1 MESALSHRLKSDKH
15 HSDYEYLK
23 SGISQTYFL
32 WALGSLCRIHSKPF
46 DPKLLVEQ
54 FPPPQQISTLM
65 QAAESLGFQI
75 QALQSHLPDVHL
87 NESPFLVFKPI
98 EDSPD
103 SLFPVPKGEKEQES
117 VSEDSQLSWEPALVA
132 RKSEQD
138 ITLFS
143 AGTDK
148 PQSIDYEEFQKLYIP
163 WSLHFTSRVEDR
175 EQDEVDHQPQKFGF
189 KWFIPELLKH
199 KSIWRDVLLA
209 SLAIQVMGLATP
221 LFTQVIIDKVIV
233 HHTMNTLYVVA
244 FALFMFMTFSALMT
258 WIRQYLILH
267 TGNRVDAV
275 LGSKVF
281 SHLFALPMRYFEH
294 RATGT
299 LVARVQGL
307 ETIREFITGAAVTL
321 MLDLPFLV
329 IFLAVMFFYSWQ
341 LTLIVVGVVTA
352 ISIISLIVA
361 PTLRN
366 RLNEQFQLGA
376 RNQAFLTEYIN
387 GVETAKSLQMEP
399 QLHKRFGDYL
409 ATYLSASFDTKKLS
423 NTYNVS
429 ANTLEQFQVLAILGV
444 GAWMVMQSD
453 GFTVGMLVAFQ
464 MFAQRFSQPV
474 LRLVGLWLEFQ
485 QANIAVKRL
494 GDIMDV
500 QTEPY
505 SLVPSRDMNSSGKIE
520 IQNLG
525 FRYADDRPNLYQ
537 NLNLTLEPGKLVAV
551 MGPSGSGKS
560 TLAKLLQGFYRPTE
574 GRILI
579 DGRDIRHLSANE
591 LRQYFGVVP
600 QETTLYSGTLYDNL
614 LAANPQASFEQMIKA
629 CKMAEIHETIEQM
642 PEGYQ
647 TIIGENGTGLS
658 GGQKQRIAIAR
669 ALLKRPKIL
678 IFDEATSSLDKATE
692 ESLIKTVNQ
701 LKGKVGMLYIT
712 HQMYEEINV
721 DCVVKLDK

>member
-1 MESALSHRLKSDKH
+1 MDSATDFQ
-15 HSDYEYLK
+15 YLK
-23 SGISQTYFL
+23 SGISRSYFL
-32 WALGSLCRIHSKPF
+32 WVLGSICRIHSKPF
-46 DPKLLVEQ
+46 DAQQLIGQ
-54 FPPPQQISTLM
+54 FPPPYQVSDLL

-75 QALQSHLPDVHL
+75 QAIPGHI
-87 NESPFLVFKPI
+87 SPVPQDEQPLLVFRST
-98 EDSPD
+98 E
-103 SLFPVPKGEKEQES
+103 
-117 VSEDSQLSWEPALVA
+117 
-132 RKSEQD
+132 KSESGVDSCNWQPAIVANQAERE
-138 ITLFS
+138 ITLFP
-143 AGTDK
+143 AGSDK
-148 PQSIDYEEFQKLYIP
+148 PQTLDIEDYQQNYLP
-163 WSLHFTSRVEDR
+163 WSLHFTSKVADPAN
-175 EQDEVDHQPQKFGF
+175 DEVDQKPQRFGY
-189 KWFIPELLKH
+189 KWFVPELLKH

-233 HHTMNTLYVVA
+233 HHTMNTLYVVV
-244 FALFMFMTFSALMT
+244 FALFMFMSFSALMT
-258 WIRQYLILH
+258 WIRQYLVLH

-275 LGSKVF
+275 LGAKVF

-307 ETIREFITGAAVTL
+307 ETIREFITGAAVAL

-341 LTLIVVGVVTA
+341 LTLIVVGVVTV
-352 ISIISLIVA
+352 ISIISLLIA
-361 PTLRN
+361 PTLRK

-399 QLHKRFGDYL
+399 QLNKRFGDYL

-474 LRLVGLWLEFQ
+474 LKLVGLWLEFQ

-500 QTEPY
+500 PTEPY
-505 SLVPSRDMNSSGKIE
+505 SLIPCRDRKGDRNGLGKVE
-520 IQNLG
+520 IQKLG
-525 FRYADDRPNLYQ
+525 FRYDNDRPDLYK
-537 NLNLTLEPGKLVAV
+537 NLNMTLKPGKLVAV
-551 MGPSGSGKS
+551 MGASGTGKS
-560 TLAKLLQGFYRPTE
+560 TLTKLLQGFYQPTE
-574 GRILI
+574 GRVLI

-600 QETTLYSGTLYDNL
+600 QETTLYSGTIYQNL
-614 LAANPQASFEQMIKA
+614 LVANPQASFEQMVQA
-629 CKMAEIHETIEQM
+629 CKMAEIHDTIEEL

-647 TIIGENGTGLS
+647 TMLGENGTGLS
-658 GGQKQRIAIAR
+658 GGQKQRLAIAR
-669 ALLKRPKIL
+669 ALLKRPRIL
-678 IFDEATSSLDKATE
+678 IFDEATSGLDRATE
-692 ESLIKTVNQ
+692 EKMIHTINR
-701 LKGKVGMLYIT
+701 LKGKLGMLYIT
-712 HQMYEEINV
+712 HNMHQDLKV
-721 DCVVKLDK
+721 DSLIQLTN

>member
-1 MESALSHRLKSDKH
+1 MDSATDFQ
-15 HSDYEYLK
+15 YLK
-23 SGISQTYFL
+23 SGISRSYFL
-32 WALGSLCRIHSKPF
+32 WVLGSICRIHSKPF
-46 DPKLLVEQ
+46 DAKQLIGQ
-54 FPPPQQISTLM
+54 FPPPYQVSDLM
-65 QAAESLGFQI
+65 RAAESLGFQI
-75 QALQSHLPDVHL
+75 QAIPGHISDIELGEQ
-87 NESPFLVFKPI
+87 PFLVFRPTENPEI
-98 EDSPD
+98 QPD
-103 SLFPVPKGEKEQES
+103 SS
-117 VSEDSQLSWEPALVA
+117 IWEPAIVA
-132 RKSEQD
+132 NQAERE
-138 ITLFS
+138 ITLFP

-148 PQSIDYEEFQKLYIP
+148 PQTLDLEDYQQNYFP
-163 WSLHFTSRVEDR
+163 WSLHFTSKVANSVN
-175 EQDEVDHQPQKFGF
+175 DEVDQQPQRFGF
-189 KWFIPELLKH
+189 KWFVPELLKH

-209 SLAIQVMGLATP
+209 SLVIQVLGLATP

-233 HHTMNTLYVVA
+233 HHTMNTLYVVT

-258 WIRQYLILH
+258 WIRQYLVLH
-267 TGNRVDAV
+267 TGNRIDAV
-275 LGSKVF
+275 LGAKVF
-281 SHLFALPMRYFEH
+281 SHLFALPIRFFEH

-321 MLDLPFLV
+321 MLDLPFLI
-329 IFLAVMFFYSWQ
+329 IFMAVMFFYSWQ

-352 ISIISLIVA
+352 ISIISLLVA

-387 GVETAKSLQMEP
+387 GAETAKSLQMEP
-399 QLHKRFGDYL
+399 QLNKRFGDYL

-444 GAWMVMQSD
+444 GAWMVMQSE
-453 GFTVGMLVAFQ
+453 GFTIGMLVAFQ

-500 QTEPY
+500 PTEPY
-505 SLVPSRDMNSSGKIE
+505 SLIPSRDSNSAGKVD

-525 FRYADDRPNLYQ
+525 FKYGADRPSLYE

-551 MGPSGSGKS
+551 MGASGTGKS
-560 TLAKLLQGFYRPTE
+560 TLTKLLQGFYQPTE
-574 GRILI
+574 GRVLI

-600 QETTLYSGTLYDNL
+600 QETTLYSGTIYENL
-614 LAANPQASFEQMIKA
+614 QVANPQASFEQMMQA
-629 CKMAEIHETIEQM
+629 CRMAEIHETIEEM

-647 TIIGENGTGLS
+647 TTLGENGTGLS

-669 ALLKRPKIL
+669 ALLKRPRIL
-678 IFDEATSSLDKATE
+678 LFDEATSSLDKATE
-692 ESLIKTVNQ
+692 EKMIHTINR
-701 LKGKVGMLYIT
+701 LKGKVSMLYIT
-712 HQMYEEINV
+712 HKMNQDLKV
-721 DCVVKLDK
+721 DSLVELNR

>member
-1 MESALSHRLKSDKH
+1 MDLATDF
-15 HSDYEYLK
+15 EYLK
-23 SGISQTYFL
+23 SGISRSYFL
-32 WALGSLCRIHSKPF
+32 WVLGSICRIHSKPF
-46 DPKLLVEQ
+46 DPKQLIGQ
-54 FPPPQQISTLM
+54 FPPPYQISDLM
-65 QAAESLGFQI
+65 QAAELLGFQI
-75 QALQSHLPDVHL
+75 QAIPAHVP
-87 NESPFLVFKPI
+87 ESQNGDQPFLVFKPT
-98 EDSPD
+98 ECVES
-103 SLFPVPKGEKEQES
+103 QS
-117 VSEDSQLSWEPALVA
+117 VSSNWEPAIVA
-132 RKSEQD
+132 NQSDRE
-138 ITLFS
+138 ITLFP

-148 PQSIDYEEFQKLYIP
+148 PQTIDIEAYQQNYLP
-163 WSLHFTSRVEDR
+163 WSLLFVSKVASRIH
-175 EQDEVDHQPQKFGF
+175 DEVDQHSQKFGF
-189 KWFIPELLKH
+189 KWFVPELLKH
-199 KSIWRDVLLA
+199 KRIWRDVIIA

-233 HHTMNTLYVVA
+233 HHSMNTLYVVC

-258 WIRQYLILH
+258 WIRQYLVLH

-275 LGSKVF
+275 LGANVF

-307 ETIREFITGAAVTL
+307 ETIREFITGASVTL
-321 MLDLPFLV
+321 LLDLPFML

-341 LTLIVVGVVTA
+341 LTLIVVAVVTA
-352 ISIISLIVA
+352 ISLISLLVA
-361 PTLRN
+361 PPLRHL
-366 RLNEQFQLGA
+366 LNEQFQLGA

-399 QLHKRFGDYL
+399 QLQKRFGDYL
-409 ATYLSASFDTKKLS
+409 ATYLSANFDTKKLS

-500 QTEPY
+500 PTEPY
-505 SLVPSRDMNSSGKIE
+505 SLVPSRDSKGEGKVD

-525 FRYADDRPNLYQ
+525 FKYAENRQNLYQ
-537 NLNLTLEPGKLVAV
+537 DLNLTLEPGKLVAV
-551 MGPSGSGKS
+551 MGASGTGKS
-560 TLAKLLQGFYRPTE
+560 TLAKLLQGFYQPTE

-579 DGRDIRHLSANE
+579 DGRDVRHLSANE

-600 QETTLYSGTLYDNL
+600 QETTLYSGTIYDNL
-614 LAANPQASFEQMIKA
+614 LAANPQARFEQMIQA
-629 CKMAEIHETIEQM
+629 CKMAEIHEAIESM

-647 TIIGENGTGLS
+647 TELGENGAGLS

-678 IFDEATSSLDKATE
+678 IFDEATSNLDKATE
-692 ESLIKTVNQ
+692 KNMIYTINQ
-701 LKGKVGMLYIT
+701 LKGKVAMLYIT
-712 HQMYEEINV
+712 HHLNKALKI
-721 DCVVKLDK
+721 DALVKLG

>member
-1 MESALSHRLKSDKH
+1 MDSATDFG
-15 HSDYEYLK
+15 YLK
-23 SGISQTYFL
+23 SGISRSYFL
-32 WALGSLCRIHSKPF
+32 WVLGSICRIHSKPF
-46 DPKLLVEQ
+46 DPQQLIGQ
-54 FPPPQQISTLM
+54 FPPPYQISDLM
-65 QAAESLGFQI
+65 QAAELLGFQV
-75 QALQSHLPDVHL
+75 QAIPGHIPDP
-87 NESPFLVFKPI
+87 EQGEQPFLVFKPT
-98 EDSPD
+98 ENP
-103 SLFPVPKGEKEQES
+103 ES
-117 VSEDSQLSWEPALVA
+117 RTVASNWEPAIVA
-132 RKSEQD
+132 NQSEQE

-148 PQSIDYEEFQKLYIP
+148 PQIMDLEVYQQNYYP
-163 WSLHFTSRVEDR
+163 WSLHFISKVASRTH
-175 EQDEVDHQPQKFGF
+175 DEVDQQPQRFGF
-189 KWFIPELLKH
+189 KWFVPELLKH
-199 KSIWRDVLLA
+199 KRIWRDVIIA

-221 LFTQVIIDKVIV
+221 LITQVIIDKVIV
-233 HHTMNTLYVVA
+233 HHSMNTLYVVS

-258 WIRQYLILH
+258 WIRQYLVLH

-275 LGSKVF
+275 LGANVF

-321 MLDLPFLV
+321 LLDLPFML

-341 LTLIVVGVVTA
+341 LTLIVVAVVT
-352 ISIISLIVA
+352 IISLISLLVA
-361 PTLRN
+361 PTLRH

-409 ATYLSASFDTKKLS
+409 ATYLSANFDTKKLS

-464 MFAQRFSQPV
+464 MFAQRFSQPL

-500 QTEPY
+500 PTEPY
-505 SLVPSRDMNSSGKIE
+505 SLVPSRDSNSAGKVA

-525 FRYADDRPNLYQ
+525 FKYADDRPSLYQ
-537 NLNLTLEPGKLVAV
+537 NLNLTLEPGKLLAV
-551 MGPSGSGKS
+551 MGTSGTGKS
-560 TLAKLLQGFYRPTE
+560 TLAKLLLGFYQPTE
-574 GRILI
+574 GRILV

-600 QETTLYSGTLYDNL
+600 QETTLYSGTIYDNL
-614 LAANPQASFEQMIKA
+614 LAANPQASFKQIIEA
-629 CKMAEIHETIEQM
+629 CKMAEIHETVEAM

-647 TIIGENGTGLS
+647 TLLGENGTGLS

-692 ESLIKTVNQ
+692 EKMIRTINQ
-701 LKGKVGMLYIT
+701 LKGKVAMMYIT
-712 HQMYEEINV
+712 HHLNQTLKIDNL
-721 DCVVKLDK
+721 VKLG

>member
-1 MESALSHRLKSDKH
+1 MDSATHFQ
-15 HSDYEYLK
+15 YLK
-23 SGISQTYFL
+23 SGISRSYFL
-32 WALGSLCRIHSKPF
+32 WVLGSICRIHSKPF
-46 DPKLLVEQ
+46 DAKQLIGQ
-54 FPPPQQISTLM
+54 FPPPYQISDLM

-75 QALQSHLPDVHL
+75 QAIAGHVS
-87 NESPFLVFKPI
+87 ESLEIQQPFLVFRPAAKA
-98 EDSPD
+98 E
-103 SLFPVPKGEKEQES
+103 LH
-117 VSEDSQLSWEPALVA
+117 QLASSWEPAIVA
-132 RKSEQD
+132 NQSERE
-138 ITLFS
+138 ITLFP

-148 PQSIDYEEFQKLYIP
+148 PEIIDLETYQENYFP
-163 WSLHFTSRVEDR
+163 WSLFFTSKVADR
-175 EQDEVDHQPQKFGF
+175 GNDEVDQRPPRFGYQ
-189 KWFIPELLKH
+189 WFVPELLKH
-199 KSIWRDVLLA
+199 KTIWRDVLLA
-209 SLAIQVMGLATP
+209 SLAIQIMGLATP

-244 FALFMFMTFSALMT
+244 FALFVFMTFSALMT
-258 WIRQYLILH
+258 WIRQYLVLH

-275 LGSKVF
+275 LGARVF
-281 SHLFALPMRYFEH
+281 SHLFALPLRYFEH

-299 LVARVQGL
+299 LVARIQGL

-352 ISIISLIVA
+352 ISLISLLVA

-387 GVETAKSLQMEP
+387 GVEAVKTLQMEP
-399 QLHKRFGDYL
+399 QLQKRFGDYL
-409 ATYLSASFDTKKLS
+409 ATYLSANFDTRKLS
-423 NTYNVS
+423 NTYNVL

-444 GAWMVMQSD
+444 GAWMVMQSN

-500 QTEPY
+500 PTEPY
-505 SLVPSRDMNSSGKIE
+505 SLIPCRDSKGAGKVE

-525 FRYADDRPNLYQ
+525 FKYADDRPSLYR
-537 NLNLTLEPGKLVAV
+537 NFNLTLEPGKLVAV
-551 MGPSGSGKS
+551 MGASGTGKS
-560 TLAKLLQGFYRPTE
+560 TLTKLLQGFYQPTE
-574 GRILI
+574 GRVLI

-600 QETTLYSGTLYDNL
+600 QETTLYSGTIYENL
-614 LAANPQASFEQMIKA
+614 LAGNPQVSLEQMIQA
-629 CKMAEIHETIEQM
+629 CRMAEIHETIEALPQ
-642 PEGYQ
+642 GYQ
-647 TIIGENGTGLS
+647 TVLGEHGSGLS

-678 IFDEATSSLDKATE
+678 VFDEATSSLDKATE
-692 ESLIKTVNQ
+692 EKMIQTINQ
-701 LKGKVGMLYIT
+701 LKGKVAMLFIT
-712 HQMYEEINV
+712 HHLSA
-721 DCVVKLDK
+721 DLKTDALVKLG